1 MPIPSVGA
9 MVSFVRA
16 AVSAVVSAPAL
27 GLIRAYQLV
36 ISPMRP
42 PVCRFYPSCS
52 AYAFTAI
59 ERFGILRGLWLT
71 TRRLLRC
78 HPWNPGGVDHVPQ
91 ADVAHAHPTRPE
103 HDGDQ
108 PGIPVDPATPPVRA
122 HLTPLQRNQC

>member
-9 MVSFVRA
+9 V
-16 AVSAVVSAPAL
+16 VSAVVSAPAL

-36 ISPMRP
+36 ISPTRP
-42 PVCRFYPSCS
+42 PTCRFYPSCS

-59 ERFGILRGLWLT
+59 ERFGIVRGSWLT
-71 TRRLLRC
+71 TRRLLHC

-91 ADVAHAHPTRPE
+91 ADPAPAHPTRPE

-108 PGIPVDPATPPVRA
+108 PAYRLIPPPNR
-122 HLTPLQRNQC
+122 